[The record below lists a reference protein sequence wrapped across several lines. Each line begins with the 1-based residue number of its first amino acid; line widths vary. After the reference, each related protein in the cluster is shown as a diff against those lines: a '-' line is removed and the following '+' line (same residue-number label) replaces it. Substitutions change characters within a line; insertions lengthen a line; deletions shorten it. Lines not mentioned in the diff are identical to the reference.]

1 MTSVATPPRRRRRLR
16 QNLPY
21 VCDIPGG
28 VFPGKA
34 ILIKGSVVDNP
45 KQNRFAVDLCC
56 GQLVQGDHQDN
67 KALHLNPRF
76 ESGGKWFGF
85 RSSCNALNQLSRQLC
100 AGVTDQERQQAEQ
113 ALSAIIETN
122 ECLQNCLL
130 LLEQGQPPY
139 AVVVATGALKRA
151 LNRKIGVTTSDRLKL
166 SRYLLEYMV
175 SRVTSLPKYDI
186 SMLCKVFSLL
196 TKVGWLER
204 DPDTDETPFQEP
216 VKQLLSLTKESTQEG
231 WLALKILTSLVEEIN
246 MDEGLDSI
254 SRQRKISGDF
264 RDVCLLDVFTLSLDV
279 LNQFINAQL
288 DDLQLARLS
297 QALDLTLACMN
308 YDFIGSI
315 TDETL
320 DENISI
326 QIPTKWKPVLMER
339 QVGSLFFR
347 LYMSIPVDLISKSF
361 QTVVQLTSV
370 RRMLFDPSDRQK
382 YLDQIVTGLKLVLDN
397 PAKLQEPE
405 NFHQF
410 CRILSRLKASYQ
422 VSELVKCQDFSA
434 LLPMITQFTLQS
446 LRMVES
452 FTQNSV
458 YYLMSFWSRMAGSL
472 SYSRVDVEFISE
484 SVPQD
489 DHGTIKQ
496 LMELF
501 TVVSRRDYKR
511 TAQDLIL
518 LFDENMS
525 ILTQAALNNDALTI
539 ARKRL
544 IWIITMMAAG
554 VNGKT
559 ASNSCEVDD
568 DVYDGE
574 VVSRVWKLM
583 RVTDTH
589 LSAQQQATTDMQLE
603 FAYLYLMDEFR
614 KAYISDQIQRESR
627 VYEKLNVELGIGD
640 DAAAL
645 RFYAQKIITNLK
657 FWGHHDKLLAATLGL
672 LGDLTVGFANVR
684 RLLKTEEIQLLLKNH
699 STFDFVSSN
708 NNLKI
713 MKSRT
718 NFYTALVRLLNL
730 ELDDDVSMFEMF
742 MEPISAKFKEVY
754 ELFQRGDIGTANQ
767 QSIQMLVIGLCRDLR
782 GVASSCSKKSTFN
795 LLLNWTL
802 PEVFAVLQGAVQL
815 WADVANVMTPIMKLV
830 QELTLNRQSRLS
842 YDMHS
847 CVSVILFREVSKII
861 CDYGVICGTLRHVLS
876 GGYLPFGVFWIYGDN
891 CLNNS
896 LDIAFKLFV
905 RLQEEDLL
913 AYSKISQCLYYWLD
927 IVTRDNMAYVS
938 KLDDDIFLAVLKA
951 VHKGILCIDTTI
963 ISSSCTILDQILD
976 YLFER
981 MSRTQTTR
989 ALVTREPE
997 GDNCMR
1003 AIEKAPNL
1011 LYELLTSI
1019 LSQLLFEEVKCQWSM
1034 SRPLLGLII
1043 ANGDRFTQW
1052 KNDFIT
1058 RQPQPARVALEQS
1071 FAKLMDGIKMNVSIK
1086 NKDNF
1091 TQNLSSF
1098 RKEVETIL
1106 KGSQTQGSGDT
1117 DYADNQFM
1125 TD

>member
-1 MTSVATPPRRRRRLR
+1 M
-16 QNLPY
+16 Y
-21 VCDIPGG
+21 DI
-28 VFPGKA
+28 
-34 ILIKGSVVDNP
+34 
-45 KQNRFAVDLCC
+45 
-56 GQLVQGDHQDN
+56 
-67 KALHLNPRF
+67 
-76 ESGGKWFGF
+76 
-85 RSSCNALNQLSRQLC
+85 NALNQLSRQLC

-130 LLEQGQPPY
+130 LLEQGEPPY

-175 SRVTSLPKYDI
+175 GRVTSLPKYDI

-204 DPDTDETPFQEP
+204 DSDTDETPFQEP
-216 VKQLLSLTKESTQEG
+216 AKQLLSLAKESTQEG

-264 RDVCLLDVFTLSLDV
+264 RDVCLLDIFTLSLDV
-279 LNQFINAQL
+279 LNQFINTQL
-288 DDLQLARLS
+288 DDLRLARLS

-347 LYMSIPVDLISKSF
+347 LYMSIPADLISKCF

-382 YLDQIVTGLKLVLDN
+382 YLDQIVTGLKLVLDS

-484 SVPQD
+484 SVPQVCTAFIQSRIYLCEVVVRDGLDDPLD

-525 ILTQAALNNDALTI
+525 VLTQAALNNDALTI

-559 ASNSCEVDD
+559 ASNSCEIDD

-589 LSAQQQATTDMQLE
+589 LSAQQQATTDIQLE

-657 FWGHHDKLLAATLGL
+657 FWGHHDRLLAATLGL

-730 ELDDDVSMFEMF
+730 ELDDDASMFEMF

-754 ELFQRGDIGTANQ
+754 ELFQQGNIGSANQ

-861 CDYGVICGTLRHVLS
+861 CDYGTRLLALPPVPKDQHYKERVKNIGVICGTLRHVLS

-896 LDIAFKLFV
+896 LDVAFKLFV

-997 GDNCMR
+997 GDNCVR